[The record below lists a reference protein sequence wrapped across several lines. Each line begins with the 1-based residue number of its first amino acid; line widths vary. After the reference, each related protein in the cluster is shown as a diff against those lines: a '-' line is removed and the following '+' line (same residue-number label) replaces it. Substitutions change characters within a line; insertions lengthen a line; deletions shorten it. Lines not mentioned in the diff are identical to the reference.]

1 MSAFTPNNDTPAFL
15 AALFDSSADA
25 VIGTDLDGVVLTLEP
40 QCRTPLRLFQS
51 QTSSDEQS
59 QSSFPLT
66 EPTSLRACSG
76 ASPRESAS
84 GPTTRCVAGKDGQLV
99 EVSLT
104 VGARIAIP
112 SGRVIGASATAHDIT
127 LTETG
132 GEGGRRVSEARW
144 HAVFDSAV
152 DGIIVIDAQG
162 RVEEFNPGAERMFG
176 YEASEVIGRNV
187 SLLMPSP
194 YHEEHDRY
202 MAALSF
208 TGVPRIIGI
217 GREVTGLRKDGTT
230 FRPTWPLAK
239 WLIGEERRFSGI
251 LHDLTTRVRLEAQLR
266 EQAALASLG
275 EMAAVIAHEV
285 RNPLAGV
292 RGAVEVVGARLP
304 KESAD
309 GAIVQEIVARIDG
322 LNGLMQDLLL
332 FARPPRP
339 KSAPVEIHKLVRLT
353 ADLLSRNPA
362 LAALHVE
369 VRGSHPPILADPDL
383 LRIVFENLIV
393 NGAHAM
399 NDAGTL
405 QVEVR
410 AVDGTCHISVI
421 DSGPGIPAEMRDKIF
436 LPFFT
441 TKSRGSGLGLPT
453 AKRLVEAHRGTISVS
468 CPPDG
473 GTTVTVQLPA

>member
-1 MSAFTPNNDTPAFL
+1 MSAFTPNDDAAAFL
-15 AALFDSSADA
+15 GALFDSSADA
-25 VIGTDLDGVVLTLEP
+25 VIGTDLDGVVLTWNRSAE
-40 QCRTPLRLFQS
+40 RLY
-51 QTSSDEQS
+51 
-59 QSSFPLT
+59 
-66 EPTSLRACSG
+66 G
-76 ASPRESAS
+76 YS
-84 GPTTRCVAGKDGQLV
+84 GPDITGRSVSILIPADRADELPGVIRRVAAGERVGPYDTLRRRKDGELI
-99 EVSLT
+99 EMSLT
-104 VGARIAIP
+104 VAPVCDA

-127 LTETG
+127 QQKQAEAA
-132 GEGGRRVSEARW
+132 RRVSEARW

-162 RVEEFNPGAERMFG
+162 RIEEFNPSAGRMFG

-194 YHEEHDRY
+194 HREEHDSYIARY
-202 MAALSF
+202 LS
-208 TGVPRIIGI
+208 TDVPRIIGI

-230 FRPTWPLAK
+230 FPAHLAVGEMK
-239 WLIGEERRFSGI
+239 IGQERRFSGI

-266 EQAALASLG
+266 EQAALARLG

-292 RGAVEVVGARLP
+292 RGAVQVVGARLP
-304 KESAD
+304 KESSD
-309 GAIVQEIVARIDG
+309 TAIVQEIVARIDG

-339 KSAPVEIHKLVRLT
+339 KSAPVEIETLVRLT

-362 LAALHVE
+362 LAGLHVE
-369 VRGSHPPILADPDL
+369 VRGSHPPILADADL

-405 QVEVR
+405 QVEVG
-410 AVDGTCHISVI
+410 AVDGTCQIAVI
-421 DSGPGIPAEMRDKIF
+421 DRGPGIPAEMRDKIF

-468 CPPDG
+468 CPPGG